1 MGVKEKM
8 TLESNNA
15 TVHLS
20 VRDWMAIAGVAIT
33 ILIAVLGSFLHHD
46 RLLVQVATQQQS
58 MSQRLDRIEANLDRS
73 K

>member
-1 MGVKEKM
+1 
-8 TLESNNA
+8 
-15 TVHLS
+15 
-20 VRDWMAIAGVAIT
+20 MAIAGVAIT